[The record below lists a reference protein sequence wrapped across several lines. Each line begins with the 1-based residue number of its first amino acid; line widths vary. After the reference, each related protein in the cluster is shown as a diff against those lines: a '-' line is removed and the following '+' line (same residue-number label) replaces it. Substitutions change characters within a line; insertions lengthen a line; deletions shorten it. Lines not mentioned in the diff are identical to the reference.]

1 MATIQV
7 RVDDALKTNADALF
21 SGLGLDTPTAVRI
34 FLCAALENDGFPFQV
49 SHTRRSAES
58 REALVDA
65 RLHRNLYGPFSTAE
79 DAVKAMLED

>member
-7 RVDDALKTNADALF
+7 RVDDELKTDADSLF

-34 FLCAALENDGFPFQV
+34 FLTAALESDGFPFQIA
-49 SHTRRSAES
+49 HRRRSAES
-58 REALVDA
+58 AEAIEDA
-65 RLHRNLYGPFSTAE
+65 RLRRNLYGPFRTAE